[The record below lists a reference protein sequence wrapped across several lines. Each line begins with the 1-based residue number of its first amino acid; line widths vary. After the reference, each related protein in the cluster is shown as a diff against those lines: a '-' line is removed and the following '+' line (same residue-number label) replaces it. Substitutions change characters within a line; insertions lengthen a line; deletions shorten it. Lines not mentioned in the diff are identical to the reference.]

1 MNKVMETLPSLYLDL
16 TACRQ
21 GLNGSQQRH
30 GGSLEW
36 EKDEFDHIVD
46 LQVRSQEQDPE
57 KRRRFIKLMILELII
72 SSYRYEANFCC
83 LEEIK
88 YFIKFANQN
97 VFSDAKFLAVA

>member
-1 MNKVMETLPSLYLDL
+1 MKVREGLTIYVNIFQRQKLRKFSAQNYLKMRETSKYTRRTVNKVMETLPSLYLDL

-46 LQVRSQEQDPE
+46 LQVRSQ
-57 KRRRFIKLMILELII
+57 
-72 SSYRYEANFCC
+72 
-83 LEEIK
+83 
-88 YFIKFANQN
+88 
-97 VFSDAKFLAVA
+97 

>member
-46 LQVRSQEQDPE
+46 LQVRSQ
-57 KRRRFIKLMILELII
+57 
-72 SSYRYEANFCC
+72 
-83 LEEIK
+83 
-88 YFIKFANQN
+88 
-97 VFSDAKFLAVA
+97 

>member
-1 MNKVMETLPSLYLDL
+1 MRETSKYTRRTVNKVMETLPSLYLDL

-46 LQVRSQEQDPE
+46 LQVRSQEQDPQE
-57 KRRRFIKLMILELII
+57 KRRRFIKLMILNHWGHRL
-72 SSYRYEANFCC
+72 S
-83 LEEIK
+83 
-88 YFIKFANQN
+88 N
-97 VFSDAKFLAVA
+97 VRSKI